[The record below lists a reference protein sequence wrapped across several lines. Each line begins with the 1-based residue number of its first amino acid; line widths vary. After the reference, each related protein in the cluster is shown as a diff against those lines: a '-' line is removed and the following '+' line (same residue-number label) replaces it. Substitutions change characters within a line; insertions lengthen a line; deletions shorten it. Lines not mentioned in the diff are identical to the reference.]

1 MEKLKTISEITLL
14 TTEPPYW
21 FSNPRYQL
29 YRMKW
34 QEIPHDNLLCGVGGA
49 LPILG
54 CIREEKEEEEDRPG
68 YDS

>member
-14 TTEPPYW
+14 TTDLPNENYW

-34 QEIPHDNLLCGVGGA
+34 QEIPHDNLLCEVGGPFPFWA
-49 LPILG
+49 A
-54 CIREEKEEEEDRPG
+54 
-68 YDS
+68 